1 MATQLYVFFIFILT
15 GFIIGIIF
23 DLFRILRKTVKTN
36 DFFTVIED
44 ITFWIISALVF
55 MYSLLKFN
63 NGEIRFYIFIA
74 LFTGIIAYLL
84 VFSKKFI
91 IVSVKINKFII
102 LIIKIL
108 IIKPIGF
115 VYLSIFLKIF
125 KIGHSFF
132 KKVYNLVKFIFIRR
146 KKKDFV

>member
-23 DLFRILRKTVKTN
+23 DLFRILRKTFKTN
-36 DFFTVIED
+36 DFFTLIED
-44 ITFWIISALVF
+44 ILFWLISALVF
-55 MYSLLKFN
+55 IYSLLKFN
-63 NGEIRFYIFIA
+63 NWEIRFYIFVA
-74 LFTGIIAYLL
+74 LFIGIIAYLL
-84 VFSKKFI
+84 AFSKKFI

-108 IIKPIGF
+108 IIKPICF
-115 VYLSIFLKIF
+115 MYLSIFLKFF
-125 KIGHSFF
+125 KIGHSIL
-132 KKVYNLVKFIFIRR
+132 KKMYNLVKFIFIRR